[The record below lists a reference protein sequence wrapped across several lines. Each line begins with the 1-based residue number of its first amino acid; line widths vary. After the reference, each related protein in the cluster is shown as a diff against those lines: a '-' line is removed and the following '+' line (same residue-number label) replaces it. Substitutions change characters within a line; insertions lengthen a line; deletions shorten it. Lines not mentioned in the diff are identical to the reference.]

1 MLENRT
7 LEDWESL
14 YEAER
19 FRIPVREL
27 SPDVTRNFAWEG
39 WDREHKIPAQC
50 CQISFSRPQPRQFLR
65 TDHLQRCFVLLAA
78 VNGAHMGRA
87 LVGVGVEVHP
97 YFHTCH
103 IILSISRRAYGALSN
118 NHLHPETA
126 MENIGWSDE
135 ERKRAW
141 AEEGARPSN
150 YRRTEDAIGYL
161 GPVPQICA
169 CGEYHAPRE
178 SCPIFGNAFT
188 PRGQ

>member
-1 MLENRT
+1 
-7 LEDWESL
+7 
-14 YEAER
+14 
-19 FRIPVREL
+19 
-27 SPDVTRNFAWEG
+27 
-39 WDREHKIPAQC
+39 
-50 CQISFSRPQPRQFLR
+50 
-65 TDHLQRCFVLLAA
+65 
-78 VNGAHMGRA
+78 
-87 LVGVGVEVHP
+87 
-97 YFHTCH
+97 
-103 IILSISRRAYGALSN
+103 
-118 NHLHPETA
+118 